1 MPGSALWDEAAA
13 AGKVNASMYDNYG
26 FFGDMYLYFS
36 GVPLT
41 PDEIWQVSER
51 LVAVQSLARVNHAG
65 EEMIVYQVPKPVAQG
80 FKREALVDGSAT
92 ALRNLAELSQNA
104 RRSPM
109 K

>member
-26 FFGDMYLYFS
+26 FFGDSYLFFS
-36 GVPLT
+36 GVRLT
-41 PDEIWQVSER
+41 PAEIWDVADR
-51 LVAVQSLARVNHAG
+51 LAAVQALASVNHTD
-65 EEMIVYQVPKPVAQG
+65 EEMVVCQVPKPVAAG
-80 FKREALVDGSAT
+80 FKRQALGDGSAA

-109 K
+109 E